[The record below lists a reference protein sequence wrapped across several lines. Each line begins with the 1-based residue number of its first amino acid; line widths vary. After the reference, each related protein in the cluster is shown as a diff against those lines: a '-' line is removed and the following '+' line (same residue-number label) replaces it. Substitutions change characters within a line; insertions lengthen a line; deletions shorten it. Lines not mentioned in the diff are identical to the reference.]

1 MISYTNR
8 LDKDVFLLVFHHR
21 LTIKIHLY
29 LFAIDFLFV
38 QGAEGSVN
46 DTFYQR
52 QNTPNIFQ
60 ELDRLPTS

>member
-21 LTIKIHLY
+21 LTIKIHLC

-52 QNTPNIFQ
+52 QSTPNIFQ